1 MRRRR
6 KPRIGKV
13 TSEADARPA
22 DDLPT
27 KAILLRDLAARPA
40 ARHGDDGRRC
50 RPVSCATAWRNNG
63 AAGEPRCR
71 WPT

>member
-1 MRRRR
+1 MSRRNRKPPRR

-27 KAILLRDLAARPA
+27 KAIPLRGP
-40 ARHGDDGRRC
+40 GRATGGA
-50 RPVSCATAWRNNG
+50 PVAYPMG
-63 AAGEPRCR
+63 GAGEHRCR